1 MSGFVPLLNE
11 AVKANGLTTFR
22 YGKYAALFRS
32 FYRIG
37 LDAVA
42 PSFDT

>member
-1 MSGFVPLLNE
+1 MLNE

-37 LDAVA
+37 LDAIG
-42 PSFDT
+42 PSLGT